1 MTIETRICEPIDQSK
16 FKEISDLADKYW
28 RIQYI
33 IQQCHVCPA
42 FVKLEILGDRIL
54 LNDKIVNVVVA
65 MLEKELGE
73 TEKRL
78 NALGY
83 TMQDEPKEF
92 KYHVNALKGRDD
104 E

>member
-1 MTIETRICEPIDQSK
+1 
-16 FKEISDLADKYW
+16 
-28 RIQYI
+28 
-33 IQQCHVCPA
+33 
-42 FVKLEILGDRIL
+42 
-54 LNDKIVNVVVA
+54 

>member
-1 MTIETRICEPIDQSK
+1 MRVKITSK
-16 FKEISDLADKYW
+16 SNPDKLS
-28 RIQYI
+28 I
-33 IQQCHVCPA
+33 IGMDKKTY
-42 FVKLEILGDRIL
+42 VKLEILGDRIL